1 MGREFLELFEGWA
14 SDYDTTVSGHDVE
27 YKEVFQN
34 YSGILEEVTKR
45 SGSSVL
51 EFGLGTGNLTALL
64 HAAGKKVYGIEP
76 SNAMREKAIEK
87 LPADIFISDGDFLD
101 FPKPAEQIDSI
112 VSTYAF
118 HHLTDEEKDKAVGIY
133 GSMLAKGGKIIFA
146 DTVFTDRD
154 AYIKKIEESRRRQYL
169 SLALDLETEYYT
181 THVVMKSIYEKHG
194 FHVTFTQMN
203 PFVWI
208 MEAVKQ

>member
-14 SDYDTTVSGHDVE
+14 SDYDSTVSGKTRE

-34 YSGILEEVTKR
+34 YEEILNQTAASTGHV
-45 SGSSVL
+45 VL
-51 EFGLGTGNLTALL
+51 EFGVGTGNLTAIL
-64 HAAGKKVYGIEP
+64 HELGRKVYGIEP
-76 SNAMREKAIEK
+76 SSAMREKAKAK
-87 LPADIFISDGDFLD
+87 LPAEIMINDGDFLD
-101 FPKPAEQIDSI
+101 FPEPPEQVDSI

-118 HHLTDEEKDKAVGIY
+118 HHLTDEEKEKAIGRY
-133 GSMLAKGGKIIFA
+133 GSMLANGGKIIFA

-154 AYIKKIEESRRRQYL
+154 AYVKKIDESKRRQFTGL
-169 SLALDLETEYYT
+169 VKDLETEYYT
-181 THVVMKSIYEKHG
+181 THIVMKQIFLKHG
-194 FHVTFTQMN
+194 FSVSFTQMN

>member
-1 MGREFLELFEGWA
+1 MGREFLDVFEGWA

-34 YSGILEEVTKR
+34 YSGILEEVAER
-45 SGSSVL
+45 SGSTVL
-51 EFGLGTGNLTALL
+51 EFGLGTGNLTAIL
-64 HAAGKKVYGIEP
+64 HKAGKKVYGIEP
-76 SNAMREKAIEK
+76 SNAMRRKAIDK
-87 LPADIFISDGDFLD
+87 LPGDISISDGDFLE
-101 FPKPAEQIDSI
+101 FPAPPEPVDSI

-133 GSMLAKGGKIIFA
+133 GSMLAKGGKIVFA

-154 AYIKKIEESRRRQYL
+154 AYAKKIDESKQRHYL
-169 SLALDLETEYYT
+169 SLAQDLETEYYT
-181 THVVMKSIYEKHG
+181 THVVMKEIFEKHG
-194 FHVTFTQMN
+194 FDAVFTQMN